1 LRGRHGPSAQ
11 TALPYLQ
18 LIFDATTFNRDDGPD
33 QIDFDRIL
41 SRAGTIT
48 LVAPLSVRE
57 DVSDIRTQSRAD
69 QGSNNSVRSSDAGWA
84 PMRKSLNR
92 IVRAVPGWRYGRDRL
107 DLSPEG
113 DRVLDF
119 IGCPPDWRHD
129 GYRRAVGLINVS
141 PPHDP
146 RI

>member
-11 TALPYLQ
+11 TARPYLQ
-18 LIFDATTFNRDDGPD
+18 LIFDATTFDRDDGPD

-41 SRAGTIT
+41 ALGRAGTIT

-57 DVSDIRTQSRAD
+57 DVSDTRTQSRAD
-69 QGSNNSVRSSDAGWA
+69 QGSDNSVRSSDAGWA

-107 DLSPEG
+107 DYRLKATVFSTLSG
-113 DRVLDF
+113 AHLTGATTG
-119 IGCPPDWRHD
+119 IGARW
-129 GYRRAVGLINVS
+129 A
-141 PPHDP
+141 
-146 RI
+146 